1 MEKDHLPIVKVVK
14 IYEINQI
21 LKLWARFPIA
31 VSSCPTVAHMYRW
44 NIQPSIDSSSRKT
57 AKIKIKNIGN
67 IQPLLFFTVC
77 LNITFTDNWQNL
89 RN

>member
-31 VSSCPTVAHMYRW
+31 VSSCPTVAHMYR
-44 NIQPSIDSSSRKT
+44 
-57 AKIKIKNIGN
+57 
-67 IQPLLFFTVC
+67 
-77 LNITFTDNWQNL
+77 
-89 RN
+89 